1 MQRFFICYRRDDSK
15 SVSSRIYD
23 RLAAEFGRQN
33 VFKDVNVIPAGVDF
47 REFIQNEIAK
57 TDTVLV
63 IIGTRWVS
71 LLQQRAQDPA
81 DYVRIEIE
89 SAFKQGKRVIPVL
102 VEGARPPTAA
112 DLPESIV
119 RLAYLNTARVDD
131 DPDFHPHMDKLVA
144 QLIESSPRRRP
155 LNRRVVAGVAGVVAV
170 ASAMFLLSAVLTQ
183 DFTTTPPLDDSA
195 RAALNLTATARAL
208 PAPAAN
214 SPIISSFG
222 GMFLLSEPTDSGV
235 LVGSVAEPV
244 PVIGRTADR
253 AYVLVAAGARHGWI
267 RVNNFMQ
274 INGSLDNVPVIA
286 FVAPTLTPAADATAT
301 PRPSPTPRPTSEFAQ
316 GWLVNATANFNGG
329 LPAGWSA
336 TDSGFVTS
344 VPNAPLTLTGRGFE
358 SDLLRRSGFFANS
371 GTRTFFSLT
380 GDASGFFAARFFL
393 TQGIAGQSGYRYFG
407 LEPVEGTSWRF
418 VSAFDNNDPITE
430 RELLLLPDRVYDLTI
445 LLEGNN
451 TFFVTLVDQETG
463 TRLIDGERYVMNAT
477 WSARVGDPIFFGVN
491 PLAGATFLQRVD
503 TLLRAL

>member
-1 MQRFFICYRRDDSK
+1 MQRVFICYRRDDSK

-71 LLQQRAQDPA
+71 LLQQRLNDPA
-81 DYVRIEIE
+81 DYVRLEIE

-102 VEGARPPTAA
+102 VEGARPPTAS
-112 DLPESIV
+112 DLPESIA

-144 QLIESSPRRRP
+144 QLIESSPRRRLRLP
-155 LNRRVVAGVAGVVAV
+155 RAAAGLAAAAAALALLVIGAV
-170 ASAMFLLSAVLTQ
+170 FAASSTNPS
-183 DFTTTPPLDDSA
+183 TPIADEA

-208 PAPAAN
+208 PVPGAN
-214 SPIISSFG
+214 SPTISSFG

-235 LVGSVAEPV
+235 LVGSVSEPV
-244 PVIGRTADR
+244 PIIGRTSDR
-253 AYVLVAAGARHGWI
+253 AYVLVAVGSRHGWI
-267 RVNNFMQ
+267 RINNFMQ
-274 INGSLDNVPVIA
+274 VSGSLDRVPVVS
-286 FVAPTLTPAADATAT
+286 FVAPTLTPAADVTAT
-301 PRPSPTPRPTSEFAQ
+301 PRPSPTPRPTSEFAP
-316 GWLVNATANFNGG
+316 GWLVNATANFDGG
-329 LPAGWSA
+329 LPVGWQAS
-336 TDSGFVTS
+336 DSGFITS

-358 SDLLRRSGFFANS
+358 SDVLRRSGFFANS

-380 GDASGFFAARFFL
+380 GDANGFFAARFFL
-393 TQGIAGQSGYRYFG
+393 TQGVPGQSGFRYFG
-407 LEPVEGTSWRF
+407 LEPVEGTSWRL
-418 VSAFDNNDPITE
+418 VSAFDNSGFTTV

-445 LLEGNN
+445 LLEGSS

-463 TRLIDGERYVMNAT
+463 TRIIDGERFQMGAV

>member
-23 RLAAEFGRQN
+23 RLAAEFGKQN

-112 DLPESIV
+112 DLPESIA

-170 ASAMFLLSAVLTQ
+170 ASTMFLLSAVLTR
-183 DFTTTPPLDDSA
+183 DFTTTPPLDDST

-208 PAPAAN
+208 PAPGIG

-235 LVGSVAEPV
+235 LVGSVVEPV

-267 RVNNFMQ
+267 RINNFMQ
-274 INGSLDNVPVIA
+274 INGSLDNVPVIT

-329 LPAGWSA
+329 LPVGWSA

-371 GTRTFFSLT
+371 GTRTLFSLT

-407 LEPVEGTSWRF
+407 LEPIEGTSWRF
-418 VSAFDNNDPITE
+418 VSAFDANGPITE

-463 TRLIDGERYVMNAT
+463 TRLIDGERYVMNAA